1 LGLTRADGRKD
12 TDWAFLESGEPHVC
26 PERPGPA
33 SEARETL
40 ERESSCRIAALAAQ
54 AAKRNAPVDFCA
66 PREGQETNPRLGARM
81 TMNRIRM
88 AAVTLLAAAATA
100 AAPFTT
106 FAQAAAPQ
114 AQNAQTASE
123 ARPPKLNYTKHTLEN
138 GLEVIFLENH
148 SVPAINLQIWYH
160 VGSKDERPGR
170 TGFAHLFEHLM
181 FKGSAHVPAEEH
193 SRIIEAVG
201 GFDNAE
207 TNDDSTDFFETFP
220 SNYLERVL
228 WLEADRMGSLNV
240 SEANFLSE
248 REVVKEERRL
258 RIENQPYGYIQED
271 LRAEAFT
278 VHGYHHTPIGSM
290 DDLNKATIQDVRD
303 FFNTYYKPN
312 NATMVIAGDFNSAQA
327 LVWAKKYF
335 DGIPASAK
343 PIPRLNNPEPA
354 QTAERDVTKT
364 YSNTPLPAV
373 VIGYKVPAKYAPDS
387 YPLDLASNI
396 LAGGESSRLYQELV
410 YKQQIAV
417 QAAGFGNFT
426 EDPNLFWAY
435 AIMNQ
440 GHTAAEGKK
449 SIIGVLDELKDKPV
463 DATELAKA
471 KNQEIS
477 GFILGRDTN
486 EEKAVAL
493 AEAAVIGKNPD
504 LANTELERY
513 LSVGQDSIQRVAK
526 QYFDLKAATAL
537 SVLPAGP
544 VQ

>member
-1 LGLTRADGRKD
+1 MGVG
-12 TDWAFLESGEPHVC
+12 
-26 PERPGPA
+26 
-33 SEARETL
+33 
-40 ERESSCRIAALAAQ
+40 
-54 AAKRNAPVDFCA
+54 
-66 PREGQETNPRLGARM
+66 M
-81 TMNRIRM
+81 TMNRVRM
-88 AAVTLLAAAATA
+88 AAIVGLAVAGMLVE
-100 AAPFTT
+100 PLSG
-106 FAQAAAPQ
+106 FAQAAAHQ
-114 AQNAQTASE
+114 EQQASE
-123 ARPPKLNYTKHTLEN
+123 ARPPKLDYTKHVLAN
-138 GLEVIFLENH
+138 GLEVILLENH

-193 SRIIEAVG
+193 SRTIEAVG

-258 RIENQPYGYIQED
+258 RVENQPYGYIQED

-312 NATMVIAGDFNSAQA
+312 DATMVIVGDFDSAQA
-327 LVWAKKYF
+327 LAWTKKYF

-343 PIPRLNNPEPA
+343 PIPRLNNPEPV
-354 QTAERDVTKT
+354 QTAERDVSKT

-373 VIGYKVPAKYAPDS
+373 VIGYKVPAKYAPDA

-396 LAGGESSRLYQELV
+396 LAGGESSRLYQTLV
-410 YKQQIAV
+410 YKEQIAV
-417 QAAGFGNFT
+417 QAAGFGNFS
-426 EDPNLFWAY
+426 EDPNLFWAF

-440 GHTAAEGKK
+440 GHSAEEGKK
-449 SIIGVLDELKDKPV
+449 SIIAVLDELKDKPV
-463 DATELAKA
+463 DSTELAKA
-471 KNQEIS
+471 KNQEIA

-486 EEKAVAL
+486 EKKAVAL
-493 AEAAVIGKNPD
+493 AEAAVIGKDPG
-504 LANTELERY
+504 LANTELDHY
-513 LSVGQDSIQRVAK
+513 LTATPADIQRVAK
-526 QYFDLKAATAL
+526 DYFQSTRATVLIVTPAAPGA
-537 SVLPAGP
+537 PAGP
-544 VQ
+544 AQK